1 MENIKKYIYDL
12 AKRNVVFRKMSR
24 FILKAYHKIKYI
36 KYYFTIKTD
45 DKVVIFETFNGRSFS
60 DSPKYLYLEML
71 NNKDYKDYKFI
82 WAFNDPESKTNLF
95 KELVND
101 RTTIVKT
108 NTNSYL
114 KSYAKAK
121 YWIVNSK
128 LNERLIKKKGQICCQ
143 CWHGTPLKRLG
154 FDILKEKGNALNT
167 VKEIKEKYYNDAK
180 VYDYML
186 SPSKFCSEALTSA
199 FALKSLNKENIIV
212 EKGYPRNDFL
222 FKYTEDDVLKIK
234 KSIGIDTDKKIIL
247 YAPTWRDNQHTS
259 GVGYTY
265 KLGIDFDTLKKKI
278 GGKYI
283 ILFRAHYFIANS
295 FDFDKYKGFVYNV
308 SNIDDVNLLYVISD
322 ILITDYSS
330 VFFDF
335 ANLKRPMLFYMYDKE
350 EYQNNLRDFY
360 FSLSYLPG
368 PIVKEEK
375 DLIKEINEVDTYF
388 IRYKEKYDEFNKKF
402 NYLDSKDISLKVLK
416 EIIK

>member
-45 DKVVIFETFNGRSFS
+45 DKVVIFEAFNGRSFS

-278 GGKYI
+278 GDKYI

>member
-71 NNKDYKDYKFI
+71 NNKKYKDYKFI

-95 KELVND
+95 KELVNE

-247 YAPTWRDNQHTS
+247 YAPTWRDNS
-259 GVGYTY
+259 YVSAGYTFEL
-265 KLGIDFDTLKKKI
+265 KANFRKWKEILGEDTIVVFKPHYL
-278 GGKYI
+278 I
-283 ILFRAHYFIANS
+283 INTFKDDPEL
-295 FDFDKYKGFVYNV
+295 DGFLYSIPAQEEINE
-308 SNIDDVNLLYVISD
+308 LYVISD
-322 ILITDYSS
+322 VLITDYSS
-330 VFFDF
+330 VFFDY
-335 ANLKRPMLFYMYDKE
+335 AILNRPIYFYMYDLKE
-350 EYQNNLRDFY
+350 YATDLRGF
-360 FSLSYLPG
+360 
-368 PIVKEEK
+368 
-375 DLIKEINEVDTYF
+375 
-388 IRYKEKYDEFNKKF
+388 
-402 NYLDSKDISLKVLK
+402 YLDIHKDIPGDIYMDEETMLMDIKN
-416 EIIK
+416 EIYDYSKLNDFNLYFNNHEDGNASKRVVDILYKAVQ

>member
-1 MENIKKYIYDL
+1 MKSIKKFIYDL

-128 LNERLIKKKGQICCQ
+128 LNERLIKKKVQICCQ

-265 KLGIDFDTLKKKI
+265 KLGIDFDTLKKEI
-278 GGKYI
+278 GDKYI